1 MKPLQLLLM
10 IMALF
15 YVVSLMITPSYAFS
29 TYKILSIDSL
39 KNGVFLIY
47 VKDSLGQYYKT
58 ISVEDTNLVDS
69 NKYFPIHK
77 GLLAPLQLSS
87 LYREHI
93 KTLDDY
99 DFVGANEFFHGTCI
113 RGNII
118 PTDMSSGTLGD
129 VYKIENSN
137 GLFFDSIPDTSSYQY
152 SLILPIGTA
161 DKNDSIVQLVSSI
174 KQNMTK
180 LVKNTNSKRYVIY
193 SYVEH
198 RERDTVIQIDYT
210 ITQDTVTKYEFYG
223 DSVLLIMKSKVT
235 KQTSLNIFKVLDKLR
250 YLDINEL
257 GLLNYDFRKPG
268 NYENKKEYFGRYP
281 TNPIVA
287 YYENSSEVFN
297 VLFSK
302 YRRTSKNPK
311 KDKLMRLV
319 YDIEFIISTYDVL

>member
-1 MKPLQLLLM
+1 MKPLHPVL

-58 ISVEDTNLVDS
+58 ISVEDTSPVDS
-69 NKYFPIHK
+69 NRYLPMHK
-77 GLLAPLQLSS
+77 GLLAPLQLRS

-99 DFVGANEFFHGTCI
+99 DFVGTNEFFHGTCI

-118 PTDMSSGTLGD
+118 PTDMSYGTLGD

-137 GLFFDSIPDTSSYQY
+137 GLFYDSEPDTSSDRC
-152 SLILPIGTA
+152 SFMLPIDIA
-161 DKNDSIVQLVSSI
+161 DKNDSIAQLVTSI
-174 KQNMTK
+174 KQNMK
-180 LVKNTNSKRYVIY
+180 LLVKNMNSKRFVIY

-198 RERDTVIQIDYT
+198 RELDSVIQIDYT

-223 DSVLLIMKSKVT
+223 GSVRLITKSKVT
-235 KQTSLNIFKVLDKLR
+235 KQTSLNIFKVLNKLR

-257 GLLNYDFRKPG
+257 GLQNYDFRKPG

-311 KDKLMRLV
+311 KDKLMSLV